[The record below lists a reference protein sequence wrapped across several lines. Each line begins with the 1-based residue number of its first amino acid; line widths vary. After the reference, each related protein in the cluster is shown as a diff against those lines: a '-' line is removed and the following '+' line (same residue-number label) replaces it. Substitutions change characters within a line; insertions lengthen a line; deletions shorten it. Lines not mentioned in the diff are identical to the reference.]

1 LSILFLYIIFIF
13 YYQKQ
18 EIISDCGYYKILIFT
33 IGITFY
39 FISNYFITYSDYTGC
54 SLNFLFK
61 HIGDSISLVI
71 LFIYIVFG
79 TNFGMQNVVNEK
91 FKFSSNLND
100 DLNSNNLN
108 YDGNLSRNIITIGS
122 EKNKTLNQNNNKNRL
137 DNSKLFNQISNLN
150 LSDEIINKVRMTRS
164 LYIHTIFIYLIYIL
178 FIIFM
183 ILYVKSRYKDDV
195 IISVQENDGKFS
207 YQCQLEN
214 YDIIFYL
221 IKLFMHVV
229 ILIQGNKILMF
240 NYIFVCIKYITYTS
254 LIGIAFGPT
263 ANVTK
268 INEYINY

>member
-1 LSILFLYIIFIF
+1 MSILLLYMIFIF

-18 EIISDCGYYKILIFT
+18 GIISDCGYYKILIFT

-54 SLNFLFK
+54 LLNFLLK

-71 LFIYIVFG
+71 LYIYIVFG
-79 TNFGMQNVVNEK
+79 TNFGMQNVANKK
-91 FKFSSNLND
+91 FKFSSKSND
-100 DLNSNNLN
+100 DLNSNNCN
-108 YDGNLSRNIITIGS
+108 YNNNIIQNSNTNDS
-122 EKNKTLNQNNNKNRL
+122 EKDKTLNQNNNQNTKDNNKLYNR
-137 DNSKLFNQISNLN
+137 ISVMTIN
-150 LSDEIINKVRMTRS
+150 DEIINKVNLTRS
-164 LYIHTIFIYLIYIL
+164 LYIQTIFIYLMYIL

-183 ILYVKSRYKDDV
+183 ILYVKSSYKDDV
-195 IISVQENDGKFS
+195 IKSIQENDGNFS

-221 IKLFMHVV
+221 IKLLMHVV
-229 ILIQGNKILMF
+229 ILIKGNKILMF

-268 INEYINY
+268 IYE

>member
-1 LSILFLYIIFIF
+1 LSIIFLYIIFII

-18 EIISDCGYYKILIFT
+18 GIISDCGCYKILIFT

-54 SLNFLFK
+54 LLNFLLK
-61 HIGDSISLVI
+61 HIGDSISLLI
-71 LFIYIVFG
+71 LYNYIVFG
-79 TNFGMQNVVNEK
+79 TNFGMQNVANKK
-91 FKFSSNLND
+91 FKFSTKSND
-100 DLNSNNLN
+100 ELNSNNCN
-108 YDGNLSRNIITIGS
+108 YNDNIIQNSNTIDS
-122 EKNKTLNQNNNKNRL
+122 EKNKTLNQNNNQNRK
-137 DNSKLFNQISNLN
+137 DNNKLYNRISIMTIN
-150 LSDEIINKVRMTRS
+150 DEIINKVNLTRS
-164 LYIHTIFIYLIYIL
+164 LYIQTIFIYLMYIL

-183 ILYVKSRYKDDV
+183 ILYVKSSYKDDV
-195 IISVQENDGKFS
+195 IKSIQENDGNFS

-221 IKLFMHVV
+221 IKLLMHVV
-229 ILIQGNKILMF
+229 ILIKGNKILMF

-268 INEYINY
+268 IYE